1 MRKRGEGEEGRRR
14 DGGGPCVCSTNLP
27 VCVLKFFLAGCVDDV
42 CVHVHAC
49 MYGVYTLLRYSEATR
64 RLSEVEADNGILMR
78 QLQAFMP
85 EVYSS
90 LAC

>member
-1 MRKRGEGEEGRRR
+1 MEGGLRM
-14 DGGGPCVCSTNLP
+14 LP
-27 VCVLKFFLAGCVDDV
+27 VCVLKFFLAGCIDDV

-85 EVYSS
+85 EVAVLHVKSSPLIDKIYSQPTE
-90 LAC
+90 LPW